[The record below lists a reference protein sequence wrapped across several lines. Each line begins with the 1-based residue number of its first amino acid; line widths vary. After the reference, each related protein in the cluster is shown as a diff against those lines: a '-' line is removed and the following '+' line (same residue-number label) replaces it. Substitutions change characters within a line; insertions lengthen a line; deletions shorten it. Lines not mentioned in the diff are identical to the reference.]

1 MVAMIE
7 ISPEGILDFWLGPL
21 RGGMQATSEENWR
34 ERMLRWRVGVFARAF
49 EDQAFSDAQR
59 ELYEALHL
67 RGSARFFAPAAAW
80 DTPRGWLARLIVLD
94 QFPRCVH
101 RGTPLAYASDEETVP
116 MLRHICAQGWDR
128 SEYDELERM
137 WVYVALSHPED
148 TGLQELSVTKWTE
161 WGRDLV
167 DASPPKQRRVNQRVA
182 WYFIKSIVEHS
193 EAVLLHGKF
202 PHRNPILCRP
212 HRAGEVH
219 YLTSELRPLWSFT
232 QPPRPLFYAL
242 HAAMHATQPGL
253 DCRGLDADA
262 LAHFERA
269 IGLSDPLSLGDVFDV
284 LGKPRVDF
292 RELYRHVCL
301 DQSAPVLSAIEISAG
316 FVPHLRKVTHAIFKD
331 ETAAWPPRSAKA
343 SVPRVIDVPALN
355 LAIGC
360 QYLGAGDVRIARAAI
375 DGFVTTT
382 RFTPRPITELFARYR
397 TLLAGSESSFE
408 TTRDGVRRSLPIGP
422 KQFRELAGT
431 LFAEGP
437 AREQVLATLYE
448 LLDLDYD
455 GTVDAGELLVALNAL
470 CSGGLEAK
478 LDVCFDVFDRDG
490 SGRLDRE
497 ELWDLLHTTLLRGL
511 NLVEALFLQYLPED
525 HPADTEQLVLFSL
538 ADFSAIEQAAV
549 RALSEADADADG
561 SVDRAEFH
569 AWAAR
574 HPLLGQLFRLS
585 DGLFGVA

>member
-1 MVAMIE
+1 MIE
-7 ISPEGILDFWLGPL
+7 VSPESVLDFWLGSL
-21 RGGMQATSEENWR
+21 RGGMAATSEENWR

-67 RGSARFFAPAAAW
+67 RGDAGFFAPAAAW
-80 DTPRGWLARLIVLD
+80 DTPHGWLARLIVLD

-101 RGTPLAYASDEETVP
+101 RGTPLAYASDEQTGP
-116 MLRHICAQGWDR
+116 MLRRICAEGWDR
-128 SEYDELERM
+128 SAYDELERM

-148 TGLQELSVTKWTE
+148 TELQELSVAKWTE

-167 DASPPKQRRVNQRVA
+167 EASPPRYRRVNQRVA

-242 HAAMHATQPGL
+242 HAALHAL
-253 DCRGLDADA
+253 ISDADCRALDREA
-262 LAHFERA
+262 LARFEHALDLASERS
-269 IGLSDPLSLGDVFDV
+269 LSDAFEV
-284 LGKPRVDF
+284 LHKPRLEF
-292 RELYRHVCL
+292 RELYRHACL
-301 DQSAPVLSAIEISAG
+301 RQNASVLEAISQSAA
-316 FVPHLRKVTHAIFKD
+316 FVPHLREVTRAIFKD
-331 ETAAWPPRSAKA
+331 DAAVWPPQSAKA

-360 QYLGAGDVRIARAAI
+360 PQLGAGDVRIPRAAI
-375 DGFVTTT
+375 DAFVTTT
-382 RFTPRPITELFARYR
+382 RFSPRPIDELFARYR
-397 TLLAGSESSFE
+397 ALLEASETSFE
-408 TTRDGVRRSLPIGP
+408 PTRDGVRRSLPIGP
-422 KQFRELAGT
+422 RQFRELAGT
-431 LFAEGP
+431 LFAPGP
-437 AREQVLATLYE
+437 ARDEVLATLYE

-470 CSGGLEAK
+470 CSGGVDRK
-478 LDVCFDVFDRDG
+478 LDVCFEVFDRDG
-490 SGRLDRE
+490 SGFLDRD

-511 NLVEALFLQYLPED
+511 NLVESLFLQYRPEE
-525 HPADTEQLVLFSL
+525 PAPGGQELVLFSL
-538 ADFSAIEQAAV
+538 ADFSAIEQASV

-561 SVDRAEFH
+561 SVDRAEFR
-569 AWAAR
+569 AWAGS

-585 DGLFGVA
+585 ESLFGAA